1 MCLFFCWWHF
11 PRQRSSSQRCSAPW
25 ACSLVPPVRQRD
37 AHPAVLSVPPGC
49 CTWILRVGLPEALNT
64 RAMTYRWRFS
74 LRSYQPLSKLRFR
87 GLGRQC
93 FGHVLIFPFSTASHF
108 VGIVYWTMVCLY
120 NMICTTTYSENSSL
134 SSEFLILA
142 WQKEKTFL
150 TLLHI
155 SVCYFNTPVWQL
167 LFYTEIVS

>member
-1 MCLFFCWWHF
+1 MTFSQS
-11 PRQRSSSQRCSAPW
+11 PERSSSQRCSAPW

-74 LRSYQPLSKLRFR
+74 LRSYHQLLSKLRYR
-87 GLGRQC
+87 GLGLQC
-93 FGHVLIFPFSTASHF
+93 FGHVLIFPFSTAIHF
-108 VGIVYWTMVCLY
+108 VGNCLLDHGLFIQY
-120 NMICTTTYSENSSL
+120 DMYYDINSENSSL

-142 WQKEKTFL
+142 WQKEKNFL
-150 TLLHI
+150 ALLHI
-155 SVCYFNTPVWQL
+155 SV
-167 LFYTEIVS
+167 LF